1 MEVNEPTTISVKKYP
16 VIELKG
22 KGKLIIPENVQKRI
36 DMLHAQ
42 IGDIEWC
49 GFITYDKE
57 EGSINEPS
65 TYVAKVK
72 DIYPMNIGSHSYT
85 ETDNTATEI
94 LKMDERIPSYFGSR
108 SGYCHTHHS
117 MKAFFSGTDIQELHD
132 NVDKYMGDSYYLSVI
147 FAKDLDYKAKIV
159 KLVNVPKNEVEFE
172 EEGGLKH
179 KLNFSP
185 EQVMLMFDLDVV
197 IERPEI
203 VWNDDIMQTRIDE
216 LKAEAAAKAAE
227 EAAKKA
233 TSHKEGFKY
242 GKQAEMF
249 NDEGWIKNENGHL
262 VYVGK
267 PKATFGIDKD
277 NPYEKFSDQNL
288 KMNLRRILEVSDNP
302 TKEIGQSLIKA
313 TEMTSDQW
321 DTYLDLLG
329 DNMAPLT
336 IAMFGEHRAIE
347 GLHKT
352 AKTLK
357 SYMGAAKWRS
367 EVELILE
374 VFEQAIEILEEENAY
389 ELDELPEFKL

>member
-1 MEVNEPTTISVKKYP
+1 
-16 VIELKG
+16 
-22 KGKLIIPENVQKRI
+22 
-36 DMLHAQ
+36 
-42 IGDIEWC
+42 
-49 GFITYDKE
+49 
-57 EGSINEPS
+57 
-65 TYVAKVK
+65 
-72 DIYPMNIGSHSYT
+72 
-85 ETDNTATEI
+85 
-94 LKMDERIPSYFGSR
+94 
-108 SGYCHTHHS
+108 

-216 LKAEAAAKAAE
+216 LKAEAA
-227 EAAKKA
+227 KKA

-321 DTYLDLLG
+321 DTYLDLLS
-329 DNMAPLT
+329 DNMVPLT

-389 ELDELPEFKL
+389 ELDELPEFTL